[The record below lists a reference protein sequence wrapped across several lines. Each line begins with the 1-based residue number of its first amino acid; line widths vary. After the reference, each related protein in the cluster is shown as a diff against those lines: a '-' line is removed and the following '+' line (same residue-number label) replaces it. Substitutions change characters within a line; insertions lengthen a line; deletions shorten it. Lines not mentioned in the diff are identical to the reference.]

1 MSVKRNMNWTVM
13 LVGTCA
19 ALCSSAPTTAY
30 EVQTHAVIT
39 ANAYMQSNFG
49 SSPQL
54 QHALGLDLLVLEPR
68 SYAPFFFSY
77 FDVLDDRIEMRIS
90 KDYETEFIQ
99 TLTKDSGYLLQ
110 DWLMRGV
117 IREDELVYGASAPS
131 RKL

>member
-1 MSVKRNMNWTVM
+1 MSVKRNVNWSVM

-19 ALCSSAPTTAY
+19 ALCSSAPTTAF

-39 ANAYMQSNFG
+39 ANAYMQSNLG

-54 QHALGLDLLVLEPR
+54 QQALGLDLLVLEPR
-68 SYAPFFFSY
+68 SYALFFFSY

-99 TLTKDSGYLLQ
+99 TLTNDSGYLLQ

-117 IREDELVYGASAPS
+117 IREDDLGYGASAPC